1 MSDAPTKN
9 HSRSYSKNAGTIAE
23 PFQGL
28 PPYNF
33 SGGHNDPVT
42 TPVKLLAEC
51 AYAALQNEGASL
63 SKYHMGYGPQGY
75 PKLRELLA
83 RKLETHRATPCE
95 PENILITSGSLQ
107 AMELVNQIL
116 LDPGD
121 CVIIETASFGE
132 AIGKVKKLG
141 AKLESAPMDDEG
153 IVPDKLDALLAD
165 LAGKGVRPKY
175 IYTIPTVQNPIGG
188 VLGLERRQEVLRIAR
203 AYGVIVYED
212 ECYADLQ
219 WEGEVV
225 PSLYALDPENVIHI
239 GSLSKTL
246 APAMR
251 VGYALADWDIL
262 GRMLAL
268 KSDGGTGAIDQL
280 VAAEFLE
287 HHYDAHLMGLRG
299 ALKAK
304 CDLMVDLVRRE
315 FGNTAE
321 IVVPKGGLFMW
332 VRLPEGTDTD
342 KMAPVA
348 SKDGIGFNP
357 GAGWVC
363 IPEDGRNCL
372 RLCFALPTEDDMR
385 LGIRRLAEIYRDLE
399 QA

>member
-1 MSDAPTKN
+1 MSDASTKKD
-9 HSRSYSKNAGTIAE
+9 SRTYAKNAASTAE

-28 PPYNF
+28 PRYNF

-42 TPVKLLAEC
+42 TPVTLLAEC
-51 AYAALQNEGASL
+51 AHAVLQKEGANL

-83 RKLETHRATPCE
+83 RKLQTHRATPCD
-95 PENILITSGSLQ
+95 PQNILITSGSLQ
-107 AMELVNQIL
+107 AMDLVNQVL
-116 LDPGD
+116 LDSGD
-121 CVIIETASFGE
+121 CVIIEAASFGE
-132 AIGKVKKLG
+132 AIGKVAKLG
-141 AKLESAPMDDEG
+141 VKLESAPMDDEG
-153 IVPDKLDALLAD
+153 IVPHQLDALLAD
-165 LAGKGVRPKY
+165 LASKGVRPKY

-188 VLGLERRQEVLRIAR
+188 VLGLERRQELLKVAR
-203 AYGVIVYED
+203 AYGVVVYED

-219 WEGEVV
+219 WEGDVV
-225 PSLYALDPENVIHI
+225 PSLYALDPGNVVHI

-251 VGYALADWDIL
+251 IGYALADWDIV

-287 HHYDAHLMGLRG
+287 HHYDAHLMGLRD
-299 ALKAK
+299 ALKSK

-315 FGNTAE
+315 FGNSAE

-332 VRLPEGTDTD
+332 VRFPEGTDTD
-342 KMAPVA
+342 KMVPVA
-348 SKDGIGFNP
+348 SQDSIGFNP

-363 IPEDGRNCL
+363 IPEEGRHCL
-372 RLCFALPTEDDMR
+372 RLCFALPTDDEMR
-385 LGIRRLAEIYRDLE
+385 WGIRRLAEIYRGLE